1 MNSNNNKVKYG
12 GVGIVSGLTLVFVIL
27 KIFNIV
33 DWPWIVVLSPI
44 WITSLLVLAVFI
56 VILIA
61 GRIKKGK
68 W

>member
-1 MNSNNNKVKYG
+1 MDNNSKKKKSSL
-12 GVGIVSGLTLVFVIL
+12 GIVSILTIIFVIL
-27 KIFNIV
+27 KLCGVI
-33 DWPWIVVLSPI
+33 DWSWLWVLCPI
-44 WITSLLVLAVFI
+44 WITLLITAIAFA

>member
-1 MNSNNNKVKYG
+1 MDNNSKKKKG
-12 GVGIVSGLTLVFVIL
+12 SLGIVSILTIIFVIL
-27 KIFNIV
+27 KLCGVI
-33 DWPWIVVLSPI
+33 DWSWLWVLCPI
-44 WITSLLVLAVFI
+44 WITLLITAIAFA

>member
-1 MNSNNNKVKYG
+1 MNNNSKKKKG
-12 GVGIVSGLTLVFVIL
+12 SLGIVSILTIIFVIL
-27 KIFNIV
+27 KLCGVIEWSWLWVF
-33 DWPWIVVLSPI
+33 SPI
-44 WITSLLVLAVFI
+44 WISLLITAIAFA

>member
-1 MNSNNNKVKYG
+1 MNNNSKKKKG
-12 GVGIVSGLTLVFVIL
+12 SLGIVSILTIIFVIL
-27 KIFNIV
+27 KLCGVIE
-33 DWPWIVVLSPI
+33 WSWLWVLSPI
-44 WITSLLVLAVFI
+44 WITLLITAIAFA